1 MPTPPSPA
9 SPRPERAAW
18 PAPPAGPVAGPPDDG
33 SGPPTGP
40 GSSTGPDPTADR
52 MLAAARQGSNKAWAA
67 LLERVD
73 PRCRALAHL
82 VLGGHDID
90 DTLLTAYVRAFRAR
104 RKGPDDAEVVLLHH
118 VWIACGHEIRR
129 RQRRQAPAP
138 GRRAEVDRRTAR
150 LGDDPVGRAV
160 AELRPEER
168 AVWGLTER
176 AGMAPDRVAEALGV
190 DAVVVTTVA
199 ERVAARLEALE
210 DDSTGSEDDGDATQ
224 AHDLALEADEA
235 DDDDDRAEV
244 EADDEVEDL
253 DATDGET
260 DGDALDEPEVAEP
273 EDAGQLDADP
283 PRPGFWPELGRRLR
297 TERDAPRPS
306 PPPALPEPGDPSP
319 SLTPAKAPPVAMQ
332 KRAPRKARRRS
343 PDLVEELAGEADRQ
357 RPRRR
362 WAATLVKVLAV
373 LVVLGLLG
381 AGIFALY
388 QAASDAESPVRGETV
403 ADVARDSMEVLA
415 EAGTWSASV
424 ERITLDDA
432 GARQTASLSM
442 VVAEDGSYRVDEP
455 DIGRITTYDAR
466 FGVLRDVVTGFP
478 PRDEQGVAPGGP
490 DPTVP
495 RTGMPF
501 DDIAV
506 AARTL
511 TTIDDVAPERTTV
524 NGRSLWRLSGSLADG
539 TRITYLVDPET
550 LVPVRVTW
558 TDGDRTTREVRF
570 RDVVLG
576 AGEPSFTQDL
586 PAGAPPVVDR
596 GFLAV
601 PIGEV
606 RSRTQIDP
614 LVPRYLPTGFV
625 LTGAWVNE
633 ADRISSLRY
642 ARGPEQIVV
651 TLRPSPVEAGQP
663 WDDPFDREG
672 REVTPEEITLESG
685 PFRDVPTSLVADTA
699 DLPSLWAADGELAVT
714 VAGDLSGDEL
724 VRVAESLG

>member
-1 MPTPPSPA
+1 V
-9 SPRPERAAW
+9 AA
-18 PAPPAGPVAGPPDDG
+18 ADDG
-33 SGPPTGP
+33 EA
-40 GSSTGPDPTADR
+40 AD
-52 MLAAARQGSNKAWAA
+52 
-67 LLERVD
+67 E
-73 PRCRALAHL
+73 
-82 VLGGHDID
+82 
-90 DTLLTAYVRAFRAR
+90 
-104 RKGPDDAEVVLLHH
+104 AEVEVEPE
-118 VWIACGHEIRR
+118 VVDE
-129 RQRRQAPAP
+129 
-138 GRRAEVDRRTAR
+138 AE
-150 LGDDPVGRAV
+150 PVV
-160 AELRPEER
+160 E
-168 AVWGLTER
+168 
-176 AGMAPDRVAEALGV
+176 AEA
-190 DAVVVTTVA
+190 
-199 ERVAARLEALE
+199 E
-210 DDSTGSEDDGDATQ
+210 DEDEDEPEGDGDAGE
-224 AHDLALEADEA
+224 EAV
-235 DDDDDRAEV
+235 DR
-244 EADDEVEDL
+244 
-253 DATDGET
+253 
-260 DGDALDEPEVAEP
+260 
-273 EDAGQLDADP
+273 GQLDPDP

-297 TERDAPRPS
+297 TERDAPRAA

-332 KRAPRKARRRS
+332 KRAPRRARRRS

-362 WAATLVKVLAV
+362 WAATLVKALAV
-373 LVVLGLLG
+373 LVVLALLG
-381 AGIFALY
+381 GGIFALY
-388 QAASDAESPVRGETV
+388 KAASDAESPVRGETV

-415 EAGTWSASV
+415 DAGTWSASV

-442 VVAEDGSYRVDEP
+442 VVAEDGSYRVEEP
-455 DIGRITTYDAR
+455 GVGRTTTYDAR

-511 TTIDDVAPERTTV
+511 TTITDVAPERTTV
-524 NGRSLWRLSGSLADG
+524 NGRSLWRLTGSLEDG
-539 TRITYLVDPET
+539 TRLTYLVDPET

-558 TDGDRTTREVRF
+558 TVGDRTTREVRF

-576 AGEPSFTQDL
+576 AGEPSFTQEL

-614 LVPRYLPTGFV
+614 LVPRYLPSGFV

-642 ARGPEQIVV
+642 ARGPQQIIV

-672 REVTPEEITLESG
+672 SDVTAEEVTLEAG
-685 PFRDVPTSLVADTA
+685 PFRDAPASMVADTA
-699 DLPSLWAADGELAVT
+699 ALPSLWAADGEMAVT